1 MAKISAT
8 LSSKV
13 DERGKSEILLRFVG
27 GKDYIFR
34 LHSGIWVAPG
44 RWKDGAVVIAFYHHV
59 SEFGRFGK
67 TEVTPFEADGLP
79 ERYELRR
86 WRIDQVFSN
95 AFTAWSRL
103 GSPAQPTVWEREQI
117 SRHARIEEARDA
129 VIGGGTFSGEV
140 VLTPNSVELFEF
152 KPV

>member
-1 MAKISAT
+1 MPRGTGVIAT
-8 LSSKV
+8 
-13 DERGKSEILLRFVG
+13 RR
-27 GKDYIFR
+27 
-34 LHSGIWVAPG
+34 A
-44 RWKDGAVVIAFYHHV
+44 DGAVVVAFYNHV
-59 SEFGRFGK
+59 SEFGRFGR
-67 TEVTPFEADGLP
+67 TEAIPFEADGLP

-103 GSPAQPTVWEREQI
+103 GSPTQPTVWEREQI
-117 SRHARIEEARDA
+117 SRHARLEEARDMIA
-129 VIGGGTFSGEV
+129 GGGTFSGEV